1 MAMYRVAR
9 LSDQGGHC
17 R

>member
-9 LSDQGGHC
+9 LSDQSGHC